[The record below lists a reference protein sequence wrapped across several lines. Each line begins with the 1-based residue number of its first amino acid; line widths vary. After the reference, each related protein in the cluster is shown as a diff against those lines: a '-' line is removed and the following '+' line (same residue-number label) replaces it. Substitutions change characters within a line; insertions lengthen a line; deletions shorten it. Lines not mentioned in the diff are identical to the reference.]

1 MARVR
6 KSMFGILGTEQPV
19 SGSDLENHHVQTVL
33 SCDIQGN
40 SCRAWIEAD
49 VAKGE
54 EVHRVMIPT
63 S

>member
-1 MARVR
+1 
-6 KSMFGILGTEQPV
+6 LN
-19 SGSDLENHHVQTVL
+19 NHHVQTVL

-63 S
+63 SWWAGSTSGW